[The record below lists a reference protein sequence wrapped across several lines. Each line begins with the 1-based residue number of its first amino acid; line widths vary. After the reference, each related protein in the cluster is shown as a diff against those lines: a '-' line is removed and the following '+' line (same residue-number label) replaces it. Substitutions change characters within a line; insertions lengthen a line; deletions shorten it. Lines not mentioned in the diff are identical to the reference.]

1 VQLHSF
7 SIIFHFYKEW
17 SVFQQLLYLQSTAT
31 TLPTQPFPSGYA
43 SINYD
48 AKHILFHTNIYN
60 FTQQNQSSPFNYLQ
74 LTINFTTY
82 CSQKKTQQSI
92 SGVTDENISSGGS
105 GKNHTRLLKS
115 PVNST
120 KSRTKH

>member
-17 SVFQQLLYLQSTAT
+17 SVFQQLLYLQSTTT
-31 TLPTQPFPSGYA
+31 TLATQPFPSGYA

-48 AKHILFHTNIYN
+48 AKHILFDTNIYN

-82 CSQKKTQQSI
+82 CSQKKLSSQYQESLTKTYRLVGLEKITQ
-92 SGVTDENISSGGS
+92 DC
-105 GKNHTRLLKS
+105 
-115 PVNST
+115 
-120 KSRTKH
+120 